1 MLSNLRL
8 KNVGTV
14 NWFGSDSKGYYRIAE
29 INELSINEMK
39 SLKVKGKEILLCRS
53 EGGYYAFQLKCSYKN
68 DPLTRGVMISGII
81 QCLNH
86 GCQFDVESGAVRKG
100 PAKKALRRYQVF
112 ERDNGVYLKF

>member
-8 KNVGTV
+8 KNVITTNLHGT
-14 NWFGSDSKGYYRIAE
+14 DSKGYFRIAE
-29 INELSINEMK
+29 TNELSINEMK

-53 EGGYYAFQLKCSYKN
+53 EGGYYALQLKCSYRN

-86 GCQFDVESGAVRKG
+86 GCQFDVETGSVKKG

-112 ERDNGVYLKF
+112 ERENGVYLKL